1 MGKTKQS
8 AAERNYKILA
18 FLFASGKWENVRD
31 IGLKLGSSQN
41 YDRLKEDMDSLVKL
55 RIIQNWDDLSEL
67 EKQNERK
74 NKTNS
79 KIKGKNNYKITDL
92 GREKLSKIRD
102 DCLDP
107 VTKVILKMQRTKEDW
122 D

>member
-1 MGKTKQS
+1 
-8 AAERNYKILA
+8 
-18 FLFASGKWENVRD
+18 
-31 IGLKLGSSQN
+31 
-41 YDRLKEDMDSLVKL
+41 MDSLVKL
-55 RIIQNWDDLSEL
+55 KIIQNWDDLSEL
-67 EKQNERK
+67 EKQNERE

-107 VTKVILKMQRTKEDW
+107 VTRVILKMQRTKEDW